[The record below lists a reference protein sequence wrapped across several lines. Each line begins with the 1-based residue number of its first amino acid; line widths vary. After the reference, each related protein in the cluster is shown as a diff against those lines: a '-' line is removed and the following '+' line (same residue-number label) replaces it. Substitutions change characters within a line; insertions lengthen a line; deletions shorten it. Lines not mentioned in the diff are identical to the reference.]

1 MSQYGVVDI
10 GSNTVVLLIYGL
22 YNGQPEVIRHE
33 SEPVHLVSYIKDGHI
48 SAEGIAKAAEV
59 VRRYQEILSGYEI
72 TAAGGFITEPW
83 RGIDNSE
90 ELLNALR
97 AGGLDITALSGRE
110 EAEYDYLGSRLDC
123 SDVMTGNAFDIG
135 GGSTELISF
144 RDGNILEAV
153 SIPVGCVRLS
163 IMPVTDEIPDQH
175 MRNAFERWPGLLA
188 CPHETLIGIGGT
200 CQAARNLC
208 SALYGTDHT
217 VTVAQLRAIL
227 DGLKAKDYDMT
238 AAMHRHVS
246 KGRWDVFAPG
256 LNMLL
261 GICRAYNADQVRISM
276 GCVREG
282 FLMHH
287 LINQ

>member
-22 YNGQPEVIRHE
+22 HNGQPEVIRHE
-33 SEPVHLVSYIKDGHI
+33 SEPVHLVSYIKDGHM

-59 VRRYQEILSGYEI
+59 RRHFRRGLV
-72 TAAGGFITEPW
+72 GGSTFRRTPIS
-83 RGIDNSE
+83 RS
-90 ELLNALR
+90 
-97 AGGLDITALSGRE
+97 GGLDITALSGRE

-135 GGSTELISF
+135 GGSTELIAF
-144 RDGNILEAV
+144 RDGRILEAV

-163 IMPVTDEIPDQH
+163 VMPVTDEIPDQH

-217 VTVAQLRAIL
+217 VTVAQLRTIL

-246 KGRWDVFAPG
+246 KGRWDVFAPE